1 MTRQVDSAEA
11 VARHGAAISDA
22 FTQSSAVIAA
32 LAGDDALIASL
43 AQATQACVDAL
54 RAGRK
59 IMFAGNGGSAA
70 DAQHLACELVVR
82 FNVDRPALA
91 ALALNTDTS
100 ILSAI
105 GNDFAHERVF
115 ARQVEA
121 LAVAGDVL
129 VAISTSGQSPNV
141 LAAVA
146 AAQARGV
153 TTIALCG
160 QGGVLGESCDI
171 ALRTPSSRTPHIQ
184 EGHIVIGHTLCALI
198 EREMCAR
205 GIG

>member
-1 MTRQVDSAEA
+1 MTRHVDHATA
-11 VARHGAAISDA
+11 VAQHGTAITEA
-22 FTQSSAVIAA
+22 FAQSSAVIAA
-32 LAGDDALIASL
+32 LATDDALIASL
-43 AQATQACVDAL
+43 ATATETCVAAL

-59 IMFAGNGGSAA
+59 IMFVGNGGSAA
-70 DAQHLACELVVR
+70 DAQHLACELVAR
-82 FNVDRPALA
+82 FDFDRPALA

-100 ILSAI
+100 ILTAM
-105 GNDFAHERVF
+105 GNDYASERVF

-129 VAISTSGQSPNV
+129 VAISTSGQSSNV

-146 AAQARGV
+146 AAAARGV

-160 QGGVLGESCDI
+160 QGGQLGEACDL

-184 EGHIVIGHTLCALI
+184 EGHIVIGHTLCALV

-205 GIG
+205 GGG